1 MKLALRVHREKLPR
15 RMSFPLNPLLDVP
28 RVVPPLDP
36 GFRPAVLVR
45 RRVAGTPGATR
56 LRVALEQAD
65 GSVSH
70 AEHPLLPGTH
80 PAAAA
85 NAALAERFVKFLLW
99 ARGGWRLHVAGP
111 PAIAAHLRRHYA
123 DTAAGQFDD
132 EIIGRRIY
140 GRALEVAEV
149 TELPPARN
157 VTAPLG
163 RHWNGCRIGFDLGG
177 SDRKAAAVLDGNPV
191 FTEETV
197 WDPIKQADPQY
208 HFDGIMDSL
217 RRAAAH
223 LPRVD
228 AIGGSAA
235 GVYVGNEPRVASLF
249 RAVPPELFATRV
261 RSLFHEL
268 KAAWGGVPLEVAN
281 DGEVTALAGAMSL
294 GKNAVLGV
302 AMGTSTAAGYVTRD
316 GGITSWLNELAFAPA
331 DLRPDGPVDEW
342 SGDRGCGVQFF
353 SQQGVARLMPVAGI
367 EVDAALPLP
376 ERLKQ
381 VQSLMAAGD
390 ERARRIYETI
400 GVCFGYAVAHY
411 ADFYDFDHVLVLGRV
426 LTGEGGAVIL
436 DKAGEV
442 LRMEFPELASRVR
455 FHTPDETA
463 KRHGQAVAAASLP
476 VV

>member
-1 MKLALRVHREKLPR
+1 MSRLPE
-15 RMSFPLNPLLDVP
+15 PLLVVP
-28 RVVPPLDP
+28 QVTPPLDP

-45 RRVAGTPGATR
+45 RHVAGTAGATT

-70 AEHPLLPGTH
+70 AAHPLLAESPN
-80 PAAAA
+80 AAAA
-85 NAALAERFVKFLLW
+85 NAVLAERLVKFLLW
-99 ARGGWRLHVAGP
+99 ARGGWRIHVAGRP
-111 PAIAAHLRRHYA
+111 DLAAHLRRHYA
-123 DTAAGQFDD
+123 ETAVGQFDD

-140 GRALEVAEV
+140 GHRLEVMDAA
-149 TELPPARN
+149 ELPPARA

-163 RHWNGCRIGFDLGG
+163 RHWRGCRIGFDLGG
-177 SDRKAAAVLDGNPV
+177 SDRKVAAVVDGNPV

-217 RRAAAH
+217 RRAAVH
-223 LPRVD
+223 LPRVE

-235 GVYVGNEPRVASLF
+235 GVYVNNEPRVASLF
-249 RAVPPELFATRV
+249 RAVPPELFASRV
-261 RSLFHEL
+261 KGLFHEL
-268 KAAWGGVPLEVAN
+268 KAAWGGVPFEVAN
-281 DGEVTALAGAMSL
+281 DGEVTALAGAMAL
-294 GKNAVLGV
+294 GANAVLGI

-316 GGITSWLNELAFAPA
+316 GGITSWLNELAFAPV
-331 DLRPDGPVDEW
+331 DLRPDGPADEW

-353 SQQGVARLMPVAGI
+353 SQQGVARLITAAGI
-367 EVDAALPLP
+367 AVETGLPLP
-376 ERLKQ
+376 EQLKH

-390 ERARRIYETI
+390 GRARRIYETI

-436 DKAGEV
+436 DRAGEV
-442 LRMEFPELASRVR
+442 LRVEFPELAARVR
-455 FHTPDETA
+455 FHTPDETS

-476 VV
+476 PA

>member
-1 MKLALRVHREKLPR
+1 MKLAPERHREKLPR
-15 RMSFPLNPLLDVP
+15 RMSSLPDPLLVVP
-28 RVVPPLDP
+28 RVVPPLDA

-45 RRVAGTPGATR
+45 RRVAGTPGAAS

-70 AEHPLLPGTH
+70 AEHPLLPPGH
-80 PAAAA
+80 PDAGA
-85 NAALAERFVKFLLW
+85 NPVLAERFVKFLLW
-99 ARGGWRLHVAGP
+99 ARGGWRIHVAGP
-111 PAIAAHLRRHYA
+111 PPIAAHLRRHYA
-123 DTAAGQFDD
+123 ETAVGRFDD
-132 EIIGRRIY
+132 DIIGRRIY
-140 GRALEVAEV
+140 GRGLEVVGTA
-149 TELPPARN
+149 ELPRERAA
-157 VTAPLG
+157 TAPLG

-177 SDRKAAAVLDGNPV
+177 SDRKVAAVVDGHPV

-197 WDPIKQADPQY
+197 WDPIKQADPQH

-235 GVYVGNEPRVASLF
+235 GVYVNNEPRVASLF

-261 RSLFHEL
+261 KNLFHEL

-281 DGEVTALAGAMSL
+281 DGEVTALAGSMSL

-316 GGITSWLNELAFAPA
+316 GGITSWLNELAFAPV
-331 DLRPDGPVDEW
+331 DLRADAPVDEW

-353 SQQGVARLMPVAGI
+353 SQQGVARLMPAAGI
-367 EVDAALPLP
+367 AAEAGLPLP
-376 ERLKQ
+376 ERLKH
-381 VQSLMAAGD
+381 VQALMATGD
-390 ERARRIYETI
+390 VRARRIYETL
-400 GVCFGYAVAHY
+400 GVCFGYAVAHF

-442 LRMEFPELASRVR
+442 LRAEFPELAVRVR
-455 FHTPDETA
+455 FHTPDETS